1 MTDTGE
7 KAGRQCAWCR
17 ATVPDIEGGVLPW
30 DGTGYWPD
38 RELPYCT
45 QEHRAALIEFSV
57 FSRKQYRFA
66 QMVLWAGVGVY
77 LLAMLALPQYRAML
91 TALAAL
97 DLGLSFY
104 LYPFAPP
111 FVQVQLGV
119 KKGISLM
126 RVLALTII
134 GGGTMVFFRAMLVE

>member
-1 MTDTGE
+1 MASE
-7 KAGRQCAWCR
+7 KKELHCAWCR
-17 ATVPDIEGGVLPW
+17 AKAADPDSGVLPW
-30 DGTGYWPD
+30 DGTGYWPE
-38 RELPYCT
+38 RELPYCSP
-45 QEHRAALIEFSV
+45 EHRAALIEFSV

-66 QMVLWAGVGVY
+66 QMVLWAGMGIY
-77 LLAMLALPQYRAML
+77 LLAMFALPRYRAML

-111 FVQVQLGV
+111 FMQQALGV

-126 RVLALTII
+126 RMLALVII
-134 GGGTMVFFRAMLVE
+134 GCGAMVFFRAMLAE